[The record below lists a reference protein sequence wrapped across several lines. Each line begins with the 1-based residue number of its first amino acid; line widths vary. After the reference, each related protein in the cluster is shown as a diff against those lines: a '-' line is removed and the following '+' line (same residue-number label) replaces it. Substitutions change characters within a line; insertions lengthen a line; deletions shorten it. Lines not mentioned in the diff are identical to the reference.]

1 MADMEIAQALL
12 AASEQNQL
20 AQIIETHNLGE
31 LPHSLRLAINIFE
44 INADNIQQHPE
55 AAQSLLRCPIPTT
68 FGETE
73 SIRRTILSLL
83 NQKHS

>member
-44 INADNIQQHPE
+44 INGKRNASHT
-55 AAQSLLRCPIPTT
+55 ARCGWRYAYRGTA
-68 FGETE
+68 
-73 SIRRTILSLL
+73 RL
-83 NQKHS
+83 NRMAS